1 MWCNQSFNHKIDRLN
16 ELSLQIVYNDK
27 TSDFSELLEKDI
39 HYQNI
44 RQLATKM
51 FKESKGVCPKIAKGL
66 FQFRNDIPY
75 LMKGTNF
82 TILLYEQFLVV
93 QRVLNFLGLKIGN
106 LYQIKWK
113 N

>member
-16 ELSLQIVYNDK
+16 ELSLQIVYSDK
-27 TSDFSELLEKDI
+27 TSDFSELLGKDI

-44 RQLATKM
+44 RM

-75 LMKGTNF
+75 LMKGANF